1 MLKYKKGWDSQ
12 GQVMENAK
20 LHRVLIVDD
29 EENVLKALKRTF
41 MEDGYRVDTYTSPFD
56 ALGFIEKERVS
67 AIISDFKMPGMNG
80 LEFLLKTREMLPEC
94 VRVILT
100 GHANL
105 DTAIKAIN
113 SGAVYGY
120 LTKPWDNDEIRIFLR
135 NALKNYEL
143 ERENRKLA
151 NLLEMR
157 NKELEEANKNLE
169 TRVKEQTRFI
179 TNQFNK
185 LKATFMETV
194 KAFSRTIELRDPDL
208 GAHMGRVAFL
218 SRSIAVAMRLDGQ
231 TMQDTVVAAWLHDIG
246 KIGLPDVVLAK
257 DEKKLKDEEKGLL
270 REHPALGELCLKD
283 IPGFEGVSTIVRHH
297 HERYNGSGYPDSL
310 YEDHIPLGSRIIN
323 VADTFDRMLYSMG
336 YGHPELV
343 DKAWSYIKGFSGKLF
358 DPDVVKAL
366 GDVEDLWRRS
376 IKTLDIARKVGIDRL
391 EPGFILA
398 EDVKTKSGLLLLP
411 KGVRLNDFHIMRIKN
426 FHRAKAIKGW
436 LLVLKQAGK

>member
-194 KAFSRTIELRDPDL
+194 R
-208 GAHMGRVAFL
+208 
-218 SRSIAVAMRLDGQ
+218 RLAGQ
-231 TMQDTVVAAWLHDIG
+231 SNSGILTWVPTWEGLHFYQ
-246 KIGLPDVVLAK
+246 
-257 DEKKLKDEEKGLL
+257 GLL
-270 REHPALGELCLKD
+270 Q
-283 IPGFEGVSTIVRHH
+283 
-297 HERYNGSGYPDSL
+297 
-310 YEDHIPLGSRIIN
+310 
-323 VADTFDRMLYSMG
+323 
-336 YGHPELV
+336 
-343 DKAWSYIKGFSGKLF
+343 
-358 DPDVVKAL
+358 
-366 GDVEDLWRRS
+366 
-376 IKTLDIARKVGIDRL
+376 
-391 EPGFILA
+391 
-398 EDVKTKSGLLLLP
+398 
-411 KGVRLNDFHIMRIKN
+411 
-426 FHRAKAIKGW
+426 
-436 LLVLKQAGK
+436 VL